1 MRGTEFALSQAIT
14 QIGFAASVVRACH
27 PHSRCAW
34 LCLGKGPAPARESHM
49 TKTFDLSALVSLVR
63 DDGVAIRVRQPLQPA
78 GGPGDKV
85 FPPTYATGDKTLK
98 YAVETRRIDGE
109 HFQAV
114 LLDSVASQANRIEE
128 SLLAAW
134 EGKQLD
140 FPVIAVDFS
149 GEKDLADIGAIS
161 TLQAPH
167 RIADAILRDAT
178 NEDGSVLFRNTPEG
192 RAFTDATPRNAT
204 AVFQLCP
211 TALIFGVWDSTGP
224 KGGLGAK
231 FQRALTS
238 EIIGIGAST
247 GRKVGS
253 RIDPLGIQAN
263 VEVYKLKSD
272 PSDWTIEAS
281 QAATE
286 KGKPVPFSRTG
297 AEGKGKPSAVNH
309 SNIAP
314 TIDEFAGGVTFDY
327 AMQTVVLSLPA
338 LRRLRF
344 VTDLTGKPLANRE
357 DAEVAAR
364 VALAALGIAGIVHQR
379 AAGYD
384 LRSRC
389 LLLPDG
395 PMVLEV
401 LRGDGSS
408 ESVTLTT
415 SQANDLVRDASAA
428 ASKAGLSWQRQPLQL
443 RPAAK
448 LVALIKQSRSAAAAG
463 AAAEEA

>member
-1 MRGTEFALSQAIT
+1 MN
-14 QIGFAASVVRACH
+14 
-27 PHSRCAW
+27 
-34 LCLGKGPAPARESHM
+34 
-49 TKTFDLSALVSLVR
+49 KTLDLTTLVSLVR
-63 DDGVAIRVRQPLQPA
+63 EEGVAVRVKQLLQPA
-78 GGPGDKV
+78 GGKGDKV
-85 FPPTYATGDKTLK
+85 FPPTYATGDNRLK
-98 YAVETRRIDGE
+98 YAVETRRIDGSDVPC
-109 HFQAV
+109 V

-134 EGKQLD
+134 EANHLD
-140 FPVIAVDFS
+140 FPVIGVDFGS
-149 GEKDLADIGAIS
+149 DPELADLGAI
-161 TLQAPH
+161 TALQAPH

-178 NEDGSVLFRNTPEG
+178 DTGGSVLFRNLPEG
-192 RAFTDATPRNAT
+192 KAFTDATPRNAS

-238 EIIGIGAST
+238 EIVGIGASA

-263 VEVYKLKSD
+263 VDVFKLKSNT
-272 PSDWTIEAS
+272 SDWTIDPA
-281 QAATE
+281 QAAIE

-327 AMQTVVLSLPA
+327 AVQTVVLSLPA

-344 VTDLTGKPLANRE
+344 VTDLGGKALAHRA
-357 DAEVAAR
+357 DAELAAR
-364 VALAALGIAGIVHQR
+364 VALAALGVAGIVHQR

-389 LLLPDG
+389 LLLPEG
-395 PMVLEV
+395 PMHLEV
-401 LRGDGSS
+401 LRGDGTS
-408 ESVTLTT
+408 ESVALSTA
-415 SQANDLVRDASAA
+415 QADQLVRDAANA
-428 ASKAGLSWQRQPLQL
+428 ASSHGLPWQRQPLQL

-448 LVALIKQSRSAAAAG
+448 LVALIKQSRAAAAAG
-463 AAAEEA
+463 ATAEEA